1 VPVLSARRKKLF
13 ARLEGGLMKRAQV
26 LLVSVLLAV
35 TSLGAL
41 APSVTAYD
49 ASAWTYSDSFT
60 TRCLGFS
67 DSYPGQLNS
76 LARAQLA
83 ALGYS
88 PIGGAIGPSFTRTA
102 FLNGVLPDWGVYVH
116 SHGDNYWA
124 ASGRPNID
132 SAFLQDPGSTAC
144 SSFSRDVVRS
154 SAIKAVT
161 WTSPY
166 NLIVMSTCYLGS
178 SSSTMPGAF
187 SIEKVKNSTDNE
199 FYLGY
204 VYSTYD
210 SAMLRFEK
218 AFWSY
223 LSGGARTVSQA
234 FTYASGIGGYSS
246 PDAADPFQANWW
258 GNPNYNGRHG

>member
-1 VPVLSARRKKLF
+1 MR
-13 ARLEGGLMKRAQV
+13 RAQG

-41 APSVTAYD
+41 APSAAASD
-49 ASAWTYSDSFT
+49 AAVWTNSDSFT
-60 TRCLGFS
+60 KRCLGFS
-67 DSYPGQLNS
+67 DTYPSQMNS
-76 LARAQLA
+76 VARAQLG

-88 PIGGAIGPSFTRTA
+88 PIGGAMGASFTRSA
-102 FLNGVLPDWGVYVH
+102 FLNSVLPDWAVYVH

-132 SAFLQDPGSTAC
+132 SAFLQDPGATAC
-144 SSFSRDVVRS
+144 SVYTRDMVRS

-161 WTSPY
+161 WTAPY
-166 NLIVMSTCYLGS
+166 GLVIMSTCYLGS
-178 SSSTMPGAF
+178 SSSTMPAAF
-187 SIEKVKNSTDNE
+187 NIAKVRNSTDAE

-210 SAMLRFEK
+210 SSMLRFEK

-223 LSGGARTVSQA
+223 LSGGSRTVYSA
-234 FTYASGIGGYSS
+234 FTYASGIGSYDS
-246 PDAADPFQANWW
+246 PDAADPFQASWW
-258 GNPNYNGRHG
+258 GNPNYNGRTGTVLW